1 MELRKT
7 DCRLKHCSRQT
18 ERQTQRG
25 GQTDR
30 ATHKKIR
37 ALFFN
42 LAWADKTTA
51 FRDLSGASVQVH
63 YLDG

>member
-1 MELRKT
+1 MKYCSKRTETETQT
-7 DCRLKHCSRQT
+7 DG
-18 ERQTQRG
+18 QRG
-25 GQTDR
+25 E
-30 ATHKKIR
+30 KIK

-51 FRDLSGASVQVH
+51 FTDLSGASVQKH